1 MNVKTYHCHNLFN
14 FLNCFLFIVIIPV
27 KKIQR
32 AMKNWRN
39 SFFAELIITQFN
51 AMIAH
56 MIGKWIRISSTSN
69 WKRFYI
75 GVILKVF
82 YTKKSEIKKKQLTW
96 ISFGFEFMRFEAD
109 HGNSLQ
115 ALFTQLTR
123 IQICHIMTIED
134 IPKFLFE
141 DA

>member
-1 MNVKTYHCHNLFN
+1 MNQNIFDQQLKTVLYRRDSKSVLH
-14 FLNCFLFIVIIPV
+14 
-27 KKIQR
+27 
-32 AMKNWRN
+32 
-39 SFFAELIITQFN
+39 
-51 AMIAH
+51 
-56 MIGKWIRISSTSN
+56 
-69 WKRFYI
+69 
-75 GVILKVF
+75 
-82 YTKKSEIKKKQLTW
+82 KKSEIKKKKLTW